1 MKPVFAAKSLT
12 RTRKLKNGR
21 IEMTLSDRTGNA
33 TTITLGKDLVSA
45 LVDALGTQ
53 AQAGGDAELT
63 KKPKSFA
70 VGSGNH
76 ESVVLLRFEDDAPY
90 GLAPQDAAEL
100 AHALLEQSEEVE
112 RRPEPL
118 LH

>member
-21 IEMTLSDRTGNA
+21 IELTLCDRSGNVSSL
-33 TTITLGKDLVSA
+33 TLTKDLVSVLA
-45 LVDALGTQ
+45 ESLRTQ
-53 AQAGGDAELT
+53 AQGESDRELT

-112 RRPEPL
+112 SRPEPL

>member
-1 MKPVFAAKSLT
+1 
-12 RTRKLKNGR
+12 
-21 IEMTLSDRTGNA
+21 MTLSDRAGKA
-33 TTITLGKDLVSA
+33 TTITLAKDLVSA
-45 LVDALGTQ
+45 LIEALGPQ
-53 AQAGGDAELT
+53 AQVSSDSELT